1 MSAGCVVVSLE
12 VVILTVPTAVVKL
25 LSLLMMMVVD
35 IAITFTDIVSAG
47 LSEDVRRGLEVKLF
61 RCGKKLLSGEIAE
74 GKE

>member
-1 MSAGCVVVSLE
+1 MTFTNV
-12 VVILTVPTAVVKL
+12 
-25 LSLLMMMVVD
+25 
-35 IAITFTDIVSAG
+35 AITLTDIVSVG